1 MGDFEFDSNILN
13 SLKILKSYNCKF
25 ILPVSPVVSYM
36 SSMFDTGMR
45 NNMFMLDMYQN
56 SVRLYNYDD
65 VRGALLDMSKESV
78 RTFITDKL
86 RRLSKIMDITSFKLK
101 KIPVSLHT
109 IITKFPN
116 FVDKIVC
123 FQV

>member
-1 MGDFEFDSNILN
+1 
-13 SLKILKSYNCKF
+13 
-25 ILPVSPVVSYM
+25 M

-101 KIPVSLHT
+101 KVPVSLHT
-109 IITKFPN
+109 SNADGGKHVISHPGIKHGGHIRHHWRYWQYKFT
-116 FVDKIVC
+116 IVT
-123 FQV
+123 FQNLQTV